1 MSPARQHRE
10 RLAAASALLDP
21 SPTIV
26 VDAGGGQPAL
36 PAMSPALEHRLSAA
50 LASTEGASDDAAR
63 AAVGIDP
70 AVAQIALRLA
80 HDLRRLKDIKG
91 TDLKIAAKREM
102 IPDYREWCDLR
113 LAAGAAIEGGN
124 LPSTGADDVLP
135 TVMVWALDTGDW
147 SRGLELAEHVLRFGI
162 ALPARYSR
170 DAATVIVDLTAD
182 AALAAQQA
190 KQRFPLDVLERVEEL
205 TAGTDMHDQPRA
217 KLAKAIAQELVAEAD
232 ATTAGPLAATF
243 LSQRALGL
251 LRRALALDTRSGVKG
266 QITRLEK
273 ALGAYSVT
281 TEQAGTTPAA

>member
-1 MSPARQHRE
+1 MSPARLHRE
-10 RLAAASALLDP
+10 RLAAAAAKPGLPQS
-21 SPTIV
+21 V
-26 VDAGGGQPAL
+26 VVSDGGGQPAL
-36 PAMSPALEHRLSAA
+36 PAMSPALEHRLSTA
-50 LASTEGASDDAAR
+50 LASTAGAGDDAAR
-63 AAVGIDP
+63 AAVGVDP

-80 HDLRRLKDIKG
+80 HDLRRLKDIKA

-113 LAAGAAIEGGN
+113 LAAGAALDGRD
-124 LPSTGADDVLP
+124 LPSAGADDVLP

-147 SRGLELAEHVLRFGI
+147 SRGLDLAEHVLRFGI
-162 ALPARYSR
+162 ALPARYNR

-205 TAGTDMHDQPRA
+205 TADVDMHDQPRA
-217 KLAKAIAQELVAEAD
+217 KLAKAIAQELIAEAD

-243 LSQRALGL
+243 LSQRALEL
-251 LRRALALDTRSGVKG
+251 LRRALTLDTRSGVKG

-273 ALGAYSVT
+273 ALGAHAAI
-281 TEQAGTTPAA
+281 TEQTGTTPAA

>member
-10 RLAAASALLDP
+10 RLAAMAASPDP

-26 VDAGGGQPAL
+26 ADAGGGQPPL

-50 LASTEGASDDAAR
+50 LAATVGASDDAAR
-63 AAVGIDP
+63 AAVGVDP

-80 HDLRRLKDIKG
+80 HDLRRLKDIKA

-102 IPDYREWCDLR
+102 IPDYRDWCDLR
-113 LAAGAAIEGGN
+113 LAAGAAIEDGD
-124 LPSTGADDVLP
+124 LPSAGADDVLP

-147 SRGLELAEHVLRFGI
+147 SRGLQLAEHVLRFGI
-162 ALPARYSR
+162 ALPARYNR
-170 DAATVIVDLTAD
+170 DAATVIVDLIAD

-190 KQRFPLDVLERVEEL
+190 RQRFPIDVLERVEAL
-205 TAGTDMHDQPRA
+205 TATVDMHDQPRA

-243 LSQRALGL
+243 LSQRALEL

-266 QITRLEK
+266 QIARLEK
-273 ALGAYSVT
+273 ALGAHSMI
-281 TEQAGTTPAA
+281 TEHAGIPPAQ